1 MKTFYTTRP
10 SASIGISASKT
21 VKVVE
26 PIRVIRAVSVAHSK
40 LEPLQLAQLGA
51 DWLDGRVFMLPSISL
66 CSDALGVGYSAIVE
80 ARGKQG
86 NRPDQSIWLRLMV
99 RSWMNCS
106 HAEQAV
112 FTSAKEAEVWRAL
125 EHVTD
130 HRD

>member
-1 MKTFYTTRP
+1 MPAFYSLKP
-10 SASIGISASKT
+10 KASITTSTPRIL
-21 VKVVE
+21 KVVE
-26 PIRVIRAVSVAHSK
+26 PIRIIRAVSIAHCK
-40 LEPLQLAQLGA
+40 LDYDQLAQLGA

-66 CSDALGVGYSAIVE
+66 CSDALGVGYAAIVE

-86 NRPDQSIWLRLMV
+86 NRPDSSIWLRLMV

-106 HAEQAV
+106 REEQAI

-125 EHVTD
+125 EHATD